1 MRLYPININPYIN
14 LLRYSNLDDRLEY
27 AFKFIDEVIDI
38 FSRYGQKGNAGHDL
52 TGIIKQG
59 FKEWKK
65 LVRYDILVHIDEE
78 GEEYT
83 LDAQAYPDY
92 LLSRFLGTAETE
104 ADLKEMNKTM
114 RAIYKHLG
122 FKFTEQ
128 E

>member
-1 MRLYPININPYIN
+1 MILSTI
-14 LLRYSNLDDRLEY
+14 LLFACENTELSDYRCNQSQL
-27 AFKFIDEVIDI
+27 
-38 FSRYGQKGNAGHDL
+38 
-52 TGIIKQG
+52 KQLKQE
-59 FKEWKK
+59 FDACISTEFYKSFCYEQLRKAYCEK
-65 LVRYDILVHIDEE
+65 IEE